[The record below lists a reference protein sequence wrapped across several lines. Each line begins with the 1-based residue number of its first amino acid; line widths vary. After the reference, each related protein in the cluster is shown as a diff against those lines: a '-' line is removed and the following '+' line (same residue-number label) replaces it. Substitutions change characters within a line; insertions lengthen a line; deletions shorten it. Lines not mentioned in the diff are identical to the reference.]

1 MTKPLLIRLSLAA
14 LMVGAIGLAIRRQY
28 PPVDGKVPPAPT
40 PAPAQ
45 RTARAISGGPVFASD
60 SSEPESVEPATVP
73 GPLAVPV
80 NPPEPSVANR
90 LEQVAFVIRDFRN
103 ALSQNPSGTNA
114 EITAALLGGNL
125 KQIRFPVPEGSS
137 VNSRG
142 ELCDFWGRPYFF
154 HQLSGTEMEIRSAG
168 PDLNLWTPDD
178 VIAR

>member
-1 MTKPLLIRLSLAA
+1 
-14 LMVGAIGLAIRRQY
+14 MVAAIGFAILRQHS
-28 PPVDGKVPPAPT
+28 PDGDKAPPAPSAPSA
-40 PAPAQ
+40 PAPPTV
-45 RTARAISGGPVFASD
+45 RSVSGAPVFASD
-60 SSEPESVEPATVP
+60 SNIPEVGEPATAP

-80 NPPEPSVANR
+80 NPPDPEAANR